1 MSTKFTVQPTDDRLN
16 VQGLFVAQLNPTDIN
31 GKFRAGKDILVI
43 NSTEGF
49 TFRIKARLQAYA
61 EVEAGTIRLDQK
73 IRMAIGVDA
82 EGEVTITPPTGI
94 LEIRRPLSEQFFG
107 KQVNL
112 LRVRKATFTD
122 MEINVCR
129 LPSGVMKSIGVEEGD
144 KIIVEAANKRI
155 EIRALE
161 LTTDMIASRIKK
173 ENDED
178 SKYYSVKDKRR
189 VVLIRHNILDYDLPW
204 ILLDRDARIKLGI
217 KAYDPVMVYR
227 SNSYAIKT
235 KLHTITLPMVA
246 GIVGFVIGLDYLLPN
261 VETTTLLVIKAML
274 FVGGL
279 LLTIWLNLLSIRK
292 KLK

>member
-1 MSTKFTVQPTDDRLN
+1 MNTKFTVKQTNDRLDM
-16 VQGLFVAQLNPTDIN
+16 QGLFVAQLNPTDIN
-31 GKFRAGKDILVI
+31 GRFRAGKDILVI

-61 EVEAGTIRLDQK
+61 EVEVGTIRLDQK

-82 EGEVTITPPTGI
+82 GGEVTITRPAGI

-107 KQVNL
+107 KQINL

-129 LPSGVMKSIGVEEGD
+129 LQSGVMKSIGVEEGD

-161 LTTDMIASRIKK
+161 LTTGMIASRIKK

-189 VVLIRHNILDYDLPW
+189 VALMQHNILDYDLPW
-204 ILLDRDARIKLGI
+204 ILLDRDARSKLGI
-217 KAYDPVMVYR
+217 NSYDPVMVYR
-227 SNSYAIKT
+227 SNSYAIKM
-235 KLHTITLPMVA
+235 KLHTTTLPMIAV
-246 GIVGFVIGLDYLLPN
+246 IVGFVIGLDYFFPGKD
-261 VETTTLLVIKAML
+261 TTIEVVVKVLI

-279 LLTIWLNLLSIRK
+279 LLTIWMNLLSIRK